1 MSGPTEECPECGAY
15 MGGDWKC
22 HNPACPA
29 SLKEE
34 LLDVAETQSAYW
46 HLDNPKQKSISFSFF
61 KGAFWMLEK
70 VWPVLIAAQRGDA
83 EAAKEAVDGLFRRRG
98 G

>member
-1 MSGPTEECPECGAY
+1 MSGPEEACPECGVY

-22 HNPACPA
+22 HNPACPE

-34 LLDVAETQSAYW
+34 LVDVAETQSAYW
-46 HLDNPKQKSISFSFF
+46 HLDNPNQKSTSFSFF

-70 VWPVLIAAQRGDA
+70 VWPVLKAAQRGDA
-83 EAAKEAVDGLFRRRG
+83 EAAQEAVAGLFRKRER
-98 G
+98 